1 MDTKYMLEGMSWV
14 QWNNNYPCIWK
25 VDDQGLSHHLLS
37 LATVVVGYPPW
48 CDKEHD
54 NTGVM
59 LIVLL
64 EYFEGIVN
72 IYIPV
77 DIALHGLVEPNPST
91 KHEGMVTI
99 IYSTCNTITAT
110 TVAAL
115 IWLQYFNIL
124 VV

>member
-1 MDTKYMLEGMSWV
+1 
-14 QWNNNYPCIWK
+14 
-25 VDDQGLSHHLLS
+25 
-37 LATVVVGYPPW
+37 
-48 CDKEHD
+48 
-54 NTGVM
+54 M

-77 DIALHGLVEPNPST
+77 DIALHGLVEPDPST
-91 KHEGMVTI
+91 KHDGIVTI

-115 IWLQYFNIL
+115 I
-124 VV
+124 

>member
-1 MDTKYMLEGMSWV
+1 
-14 QWNNNYPCIWK
+14 
-25 VDDQGLSHHLLS
+25 
-37 LATVVVGYPPW
+37 
-48 CDKEHD
+48 
-54 NTGVM
+54 M

-64 EYFEGIVN
+64 GYFEGIVN
-72 IYIPV
+72 YIPV

-115 IWLQYFNIL
+115 I
-124 VV
+124 